1 MCEFLTLFITCVPL
15 TSIIAIVGSEI
26 LTRCFMTTP
35 LYCLSTSRCF
45 YCLVFLA
52 ECVIK
57 PYLKCYFANE
67 SWCVSTGSNL
77 LCILC
82 NKASFLLKFQA
93 DDLVFANTLIRYHTH
108 RQTHTGHIGTI
119 RLTHIYKYILTL
131 SVMSTQQLP
140 TCTKLNE

>member
-1 MCEFLTLFITCVPL
+1 MCEFLTFITYVPL
-15 TSIIAIVGSEI
+15 TSIITIVGSGI

-57 PYLKCYFANE
+57 PNLKCYFANE
-67 SWCVSTGSNL
+67 PWSVSTGSNL

-82 NKASFLLKFQA
+82 NKASILLKIEA
-93 DDLVFANTLIRYHTH
+93 DDLVFASTLIRYHTQTNTNRIH
-108 RQTHTGHIGTI
+108 RNHLTDPHI
-119 RLTHIYKYILTL
+119 
-131 SVMSTQQLP
+131 
-140 TCTKLNE
+140 